1 MKPRLAEK
9 NMEINR
15 TYLFRDKRFLPLFVT
30 QFCGCFNDN
39 LIKSALVILVTYGMA
54 TRSLLPTAQMI
65 LLANALF
72 ISPFLLFS
80 SLAGQIADKYE
91 RSTIVRIIKFAE
103 IAIILLAMH
112 GFHNE
117 NIFILYFSI
126 FLMGVH
132 STFFGPLKY
141 SILPDHLHKD
151 ELLSANGYVEA
162 GTFISILVGTLL
174 GGFYTSWESLVIYVM
189 FFFAITGFISSFFL
203 PKSGN
208 SAPDLQINTNLIEE
222 SINILK
228 HSNSRK
234 QVFLSILGISWFWFI
249 GAAFIAEIPML
260 SRDIF
265 KADENVANMFL
276 AIFSI
281 GVGIGSFW
289 CNKIFEN
296 EITAK
301 YVPISAIC
309 LSIFGIDLYFACQ
322 ANYSAPPYGELIG
335 LSIFLSNINHLRILF
350 DLFFIASISGLYV
363 VPLFAV
369 MQYFSSPNYRSRVIA
384 ANNIMNAIFMIAST
398 LLLSI
403 LFKLGLSVHS
413 IILIISI
420 MNIGVAIY
428 IYRLVPETRVI
439 PEPIIRAIIKFIF
452 DKLYRVE
459 VRGMENFYNAGKR
472 VVIVANH
479 ISYIDPALIH
489 IYLPEKIIFAV
500 DATMSEVSW
509 VKFFLKIGKAYP
521 IDRSNPMA
529 TKTLIN
535 DIKRNKKIAIFPEGR
550 ISTTGSLMKIY
561 EGPGMIAD
569 KADAV
574 ILPIRI
580 DGAQYTCF
588 SKLKNL
594 PRPFFFPKI
603 TITVLPPVKLDAPD
617 GTHSRQRRKYLG
629 GKLYDI
635 MCDMM
640 FESSDYKKS
649 LFQSLIDSA
658 KLHGFGNKIIHD
670 MNNKSSTYRQ
680 MLVKSFVLGDA
691 ISRDTLLGEYV
702 GIMLPNSVGTCIT
715 FFAMQ
720 AYGRVPTMINFT
732 SGINNIISSCETT
745 RLRTIYTS
753 KAFIEKAELHG
764 LARALEEKYNVI
776 YLENLASKISLK
788 AKISGFIAGLVP
800 NLYYNTILGNNI
812 DYTKPSVVLFTSGT
826 EGHPKAVVLSHENMQ
841 ANRSQITARFDFGRD
856 DLAFNALPMF
866 HCFGMT
872 ATFLMIMQ
880 GIKTFFYSS
889 PLHYR
894 IIPELIYDLGATI
907 LFSTDTFL
915 NGYAKYAHPYD
926 FYALRYVIAGA
937 EKLKRETR
945 KTWFDK
951 FGVRILEGYGVTET
965 SPVISANSF
974 MHDKPGTVGRFM
986 PKMEYFIKPVEGIE
1000 NGGLLCVK
1008 GPNVMLGYIQ
1018 SDKPGIIVPTTEKG
1032 LGPGW
1037 YNTGDIVNV
1046 DEDGYIKI
1054 LGRSKR
1060 FAKIAGE
1067 MVSLAIIE
1075 EIAMIADSD
1084 NMHAAMHVNDE
1095 KKGEQIILFST
1106 SKKIDRDSVLEV
1118 IHERNLTELYL
1129 PKHFVYLDEIPVLAT
1144 GKTNYRALLEM
1155 AEKYVGKE

>member
-1 MKPRLAEK
+1 METNRL
-9 NMEINR
+9 
-15 TYLFRDKRFLPLFVT
+15 YLFKDKRFLPLFVT

-39 LIKSALVILVTYGMA
+39 LIKSALVIFVTYGIVNTA
-54 TRSLLPTAQMI
+54 LLPTAQMI

-72 ISPFLLFS
+72 ISPFLFFS
-80 SLAGQIADKYE
+80 SIAGQIADKYE

-103 IAIILLAMH
+103 FAIILIGIH
-112 GFHNE
+112 GFHNQ
-117 NIFILYFSI
+117 NIFTLYLSL

-141 SILPDHLHKD
+141 SILPDHLDKD

-162 GTFISILVGTLL
+162 GTFISILIGTLL
-174 GGFYTSWESLVIYVM
+174 GGFYTTWESCVI
-189 FFFAITGFISSFFL
+189 FFMLAFSVIGFISSFFL

-208 SAPDLQINTNLIEE
+208 AIPDLKINMNIVQE

-228 HSNSRK
+228 YAHSKK
-234 QVFLSILGISWFWFI
+234 QVFLSILGVSWFWFI

-260 SRDIF
+260 SKDVFR
-265 KADENVANMFL
+265 ANENVANMFL

-289 CNKIFEN
+289 CNKLYEN

-309 LSIFGIDLYFACQ
+309 LSIFGIDLYFACA
-322 ANYSAPPYGELIG
+322 ANISTAASSDG
-335 LSIFLSNINHLRILF
+335 LMTLGAFLANINHLRILF
-350 DLFFIASISGLYV
+350 DLFFISAISGLYV

-369 MQYFSSPNYRSRVIA
+369 MQYFSSTNYRSRVIA
-384 ANNIMNAIFMIAST
+384 ANNIINSIFMIAST
-398 LLLSI
+398 LLLSV
-403 LFKLGLSVHS
+403 LFKMNFSVQS
-413 IILIISI
+413 IILVISI
-420 MNIGVAIY
+420 MNMVVAIY
-428 IYRLVPETRVI
+428 IHRLVPDTRVI
-439 PEPIIRAIIKFIF
+439 PEPIIRSIIKYIF

-459 VRGMENFYNAGKR
+459 VRGIENFHNAGKR

-500 DATMSEVSW
+500 DATMSELGW
-509 VKFFLKIGKAYP
+509 VKFFLKLGKAYP

-529 TKTLIN
+529 AKTLIN
-535 DIKRNKKIAIFPEGR
+535 EIRKNKKIAIFPEGR

-574 ILPIRI
+574 LLPIRI
-580 DGAQYTCF
+580 DGAQYTWL

-594 PRPFFFPKI
+594 PKTIFFPKI
-603 TITVLPPVKLDAPD
+603 TITILPHVKLAAPD
-617 GTHSRQRRKYLG
+617 GTHSRQRRKYLSA
-629 GKLYDI
+629 KLYDI

-640 FESSDYKKS
+640 FESSAYQQP
-649 LFQSLIDSA
+649 LFQSLIDAA

-670 MNNKSSTYRQ
+670 INNKSATYRQ
-680 MLVKSFVLGDA
+680 MISKSFILGHA
-691 ISRDTLLGEYV
+691 ITKDTLFGEYV
-702 GIMLPNSVGTCIT
+702 GVMLPNSVASCIT
-715 FFAMQ
+715 FFGMQ

-732 SGINNIISSCETT
+732 SGINNIISSCDTA
-745 RLRTIYTS
+745 RVRTIYTS
-753 KAFIEKAELHG
+753 KTFIEKAELEE
-764 LARALEEKYNVI
+764 LAKALEAQYNVI
-776 YLENLASKISLK
+776 YLEDLAQNIGIKTKIT
-788 AKISGFIAGLVP
+788 GFIAGFMP
-800 NLYYNTILGNNI
+800 NLYYNNILDHNI
-812 DYTKPSVVLFTSGT
+812 EPSKPAVVLFTSGT
-826 EGHPKAVVLSHENMQ
+826 EGMPKAVVLSHINIQ
-841 ANRSQITARFDFGRD
+841 SNRWQIAARFDFGVEN
-856 DLAFNALPMF
+856 LAFNALPMF

-872 ATFLMIMQ
+872 AMFLMTMH
-880 GIKTFFYSS
+880 GIKTFFYPS

-915 NGYAKYAHPYD
+915 CGYAKHAHPYD

-937 EKLKRETR
+937 EKLKSETR
-945 KTWFDK
+945 RNWFDK

-974 MHDKPGTVGRFM
+974 MHDNPGTVGRFM
-986 PKMEYFIKPVEGIE
+986 PKIEYFIKPVEGITE
-1000 NGGLLCVK
+1000 GGLLCVK
-1008 GPNVMLGYIQ
+1008 GPNIMMGYMHPN
-1018 SDKPGIIVPTTEKG
+1018 KPGIIVHTKEPG
-1032 LGPGW
+1032 LGDGW

-1046 DEDGYIKI
+1046 DEEGYIKI
-1054 LGRSKR
+1054 LGRAKR

-1067 MVSLAIIE
+1067 MVSLAIVE
-1075 EIAMIADSD
+1075 ELAMLVDKD
-1084 NMHAAMHVNDE
+1084 HMHAAMHIEDE
-1095 KKGEQIILFST
+1095 KKGEQILLFTT
-1106 SKKIDRDSVLEV
+1106 SKNLTRDLMLEKI
-1118 IHERNLTELYL
+1118 HKRNLPELYL
-1129 PKHFVYLDEIPVLAT
+1129 PKYFVHLDDIPVMAT

-1155 AEKYVGKE
+1155 AEKHVLKK